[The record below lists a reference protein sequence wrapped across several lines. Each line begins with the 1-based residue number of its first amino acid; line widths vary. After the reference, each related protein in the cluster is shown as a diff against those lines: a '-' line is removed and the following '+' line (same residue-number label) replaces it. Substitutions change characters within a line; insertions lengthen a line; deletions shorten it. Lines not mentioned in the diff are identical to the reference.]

1 MAAQPTG
8 TVTLFFSD
16 IEGSTRLLEHLGR
29 ERYAEVLAMH
39 RDILRRAF
47 AANQGYEVDYE
58 GDAFFAT
65 FQSARQAIEAALEV
79 QRNLEGAA
87 WPADVSLR
95 VRIGLHTGEP
105 LAMPPKYV
113 GLDVHRAARIMAAGH
128 GGQVLLSERTAA
140 LVDEELPDGA
150 SIKDLGEHRLKDL
163 SRPQRLYELTIDG
176 LTAEFPPLKTLGGRA
191 TNLPAQPNRLIG
203 RRGELDDVARALRA
217 RKTRLVTLVG
227 PGGTG
232 KTRLALHAG
241 AELADD
247 FPDGVFVVF
256 LASLQEPALVLD
268 AIATTLGLRPRGG
281 ETIEDLLV
289 SYLAERDVLL
299 LLDNFEHL
307 VSSAPK
313 VSGML
318 ATAPRLSLLVTTR
331 EPLHV
336 TAERVF
342 DIGPLS
348 VPSSEDSSPVDALE
362 HDAVALFVERA
373 TAAKADFELDA
384 GNLDAVTQ
392 ICVRLDGLPLA
403 IELAAARLR
412 TFSPTALLTRL
423 DQRLTL
429 LTGGA
434 RDADERQR
442 TLRDTIAWSHDL
454 LSAHEKML
462 FARLSVFAGGCR
474 PAEAQDVSNVD
485 GKIEI
490 DTLDGLTSLVDKSL
504 LRVREDHDGEPRFWM
519 LETIREYALERLQ
532 DAEAADAMR
541 RKHAAAYAALVE
553 QAEAELR
560 GPNQLVWLRRLDAEH
575 DNVRAAIGWSLEHD
589 LETALQLTGSLYQY
603 WEYRG
608 LWNEG
613 IRWTTA
619 ALERAKGKA
628 DRGTYARALFSAGF
642 LMQIPGRSDE
652 SQELL
657 GQALLAFTELDDR
670 ERMAY
675 ALGEMAWAKVWRAEL
690 DEARLL
696 FERARALAIESG
708 NRWLLAHSALGLA
721 ACLTEGPIDPSAL
734 LAAEELQQESL
745 RLCLEA
751 GDEIMATRARG
762 NLGWLALLREDYAD
776 AKDLFEACLRSAS
789 NAGDELN
796 VGTHWSN
803 LALVALFEGDDA
815 AAVSWADRFLKRFLK
830 LGDMRV
836 AAEALFTLAAVA
848 AKRNETELAGRS
860 YGAAAAILESIQAEP
875 STPEARIE
883 QRWLTPAREAAPD
896 AFDRAFKEGRV
907 MTLTEAIHATLDD
920 SDARVE
926 GHSPGSRLVEDA
938 SSATRRAKRSSLNST
953 RFP

>member
-29 ERYAEVLAMH
+29 ERYAEALAVH
-39 RDILRRAF
+39 RDIFRRAF
-47 AANQGYEVDYE
+47 ADNQGYEVDHE
-58 GDAFFAT
+58 GDAFFAA
-65 FQSARQAIEAALEV
+65 FPSAGQAIEAAV
-79 QRNLEGAA
+79 AAQRNLEGAA

-105 LAMPPKYV
+105 LVVPPKFV

-128 GGQVLLSERTAA
+128 GGQVLLSERTAT
-140 LVDEELPDGA
+140 LVDKEFPDGV

-163 SRPQRLYELTIDG
+163 SRAQRLYELTIDG
-176 LTAEFPPLKTLGGRA
+176 LMSEFPPLKTLGGRA
-191 TNLPAQPNRLIG
+191 TNLPAQPNPLVG
-203 RRGELDDVARALRA
+203 RRDELDDVASALRG

-232 KTRLALHAG
+232 KTRIALHTA
-241 AELADD
+241 AELGDEFA
-247 FPDGVFVVF
+247 DGVFVVF

-281 ETIEDLLV
+281 ETVEDALV
-289 SYLAERDVLL
+289 SYLAERNVLL

-307 VSSAPK
+307 LGAAPTVSR
-313 VSGML
+313 ML
-318 ATAPRLSLLVTTR
+318 ATAPRLSLLITTR

-348 VPSSEDSSPVDALE
+348 VPSSEASSPAGVLE

-384 GNLDAVTQ
+384 GNLDAVAE
-392 ICVRLDGLPLA
+392 ICIRLDGLPLA

-412 TFSPTALLTRL
+412 AFSPTAILTRL
-423 DQRLTL
+423 DQRLAL

-454 LSAHEKML
+454 LSPHERTL
-462 FARLSVFAGGCR
+462 FARLAVFASGCR
-474 PAEAQDVSNVD
+474 PSEAEAVCNID
-485 GKIEI
+485 GDIEI

-519 LETIREYALERLQ
+519 LETIREYAFERLQ
-532 DAEAADAMR
+532 DAEEAEAMR
-541 RKHAAAYAALVE
+541 RKHAVAYAALVE
-553 QAEAELR
+553 QAEVELR
-560 GPNQLVWLRRLDAEH
+560 GPKQLVWLRRLDAEQ
-575 DNVRAAIGWSLEHD
+575 DNVRAAIGWALGHD
-589 LETALQLTGSLYQY
+589 VETALQLTGSLYQY

-613 IRWTTA
+613 IRWTTE
-619 ALERAKGKA
+619 ALERASGRA
-628 DRGTYARALFSAGF
+628 GGGTYARALFSAGF
-642 LMQIPGRSDE
+642 LVQIPGRSDE

-657 GQALLAFTELDDR
+657 GQALLAFRELDDR

-675 ALGEMAWAKVWRAEL
+675 TLGEMAWAKIWRAEL
-690 DEARLL
+690 DEAGLL
-696 FERARALAIESG
+696 FERARSLALESG
-708 NRWLLAHSALGLA
+708 DRWLIAHSTLGLA
-721 ACLTEGPIDPSAL
+721 ACLTEGPLDPSAL

-745 RLCLEA
+745 RLCQEA

-762 NLGWLALLREDYAD
+762 NLGWLALIREDYGD
-776 AKDLFEACLRSAS
+776 AKRLFEACLSSAS

-803 LALVALFEGDDA
+803 LALVALFEGDDD
-815 AAVSWADRFLKRFLK
+815 AAVSWAHRFLKRFLK
-830 LGDMRV
+830 LGDMRI
-836 AAEALFTLAAVA
+836 AAESLLTLAGVA
-848 AKRNETELAGRS
+848 AKQNETELAGRLS
-860 YGAAAAILESIQAEP
+860 GAAHAILQDIHAEP
-875 STPEARIE
+875 SVPEARIE
-883 QRWLTPAREAAPD
+883 ERLLNPARESAPD
-896 AFDRAFKEGRV
+896 AFDRGLKEGRAV
-907 MTLTEAIHATLDD
+907 TLTEAIHSALDD
-920 SDARVE
+920 TGARIQQRPPVAR
-926 GHSPGSRLVEDA
+926 HV
-938 SSATRRAKRSSLNST
+938 SSATD
-953 RFP
+953 

>member
-29 ERYAEVLAMH
+29 ERYAEALAVH
-39 RDILRRAF
+39 RHILRRAF
-47 AANQGYEVDYE
+47 ADNQGYEVDYE
-58 GDAFFAT
+58 GDAFFTT
-65 FQSARQAIEAALEV
+65 FPSAGQAIEAAV
-79 QRNLEGAA
+79 AAQRNLAGAA

-105 LAMPPKYV
+105 LAVPPKYV

-140 LVDEELPDGA
+140 LVEEELPDGV

-163 SRPQRLYELTIDG
+163 SRPQRLHELTIDG
-176 LTAEFPPLKTLGGRA
+176 LTTEFPPLKTLGGRA

-203 RRGELDDVARALRA
+203 RRDELDDVARALRG

-232 KTRLALHAG
+232 KTRLALHAA
-241 AELADD
+241 AELADE

-281 ETIEDLLV
+281 ETVKDALV
-289 SYLAERDVLL
+289 SYLAERNVLL

-307 VSSAPK
+307 LGAAPTVSR
-313 VSGML
+313 ML
-318 ATAPRLSLLVTTR
+318 TTAPGLSLLVTTR

-348 VPSSEDSSPVDALE
+348 VPSSEAPSPAGALE

-384 GNLDAVTQ
+384 GNLDAVTE

-412 TFSPTALLTRL
+412 AFSPMALLTRL
-423 DQRLTL
+423 DQRLAL

-434 RDADERQR
+434 RDTDERQR

-454 LSAHEKML
+454 LSPHEKTL
-462 FARLSVFAGGCR
+462 FARLAVFAGGCR
-474 PAEAQDVSNVD
+474 PSEAEGLGNID
-485 GKIEI
+485 GDIEI
-490 DTLDGLTSLVDKSL
+490 DILDGLTSLVDKSL

-519 LETIREYALERLQ
+519 LETIREYAFEQLQ

-541 RKHAAAYAALVE
+541 RKHAAAYGALVE

-560 GPNQLVWLRRLDAEH
+560 GPNQLVWLRRLDAEQ
-575 DNVRAAIGWSLEHD
+575 DNVRAAIGWALAHD
-589 LETALQLTGSLYQY
+589 VETALQLTGSLYQY

-613 IRWTTA
+613 IRWTTE
-619 ALERAKGKA
+619 ALERAKGRA
-628 DRGTYARALFSAGF
+628 SRGRYARALFSAGF
-642 LMQIPGRSDE
+642 LVQIPGRSDE

-657 GQALLAFTELDDR
+657 GQALLEFGELDDR

-675 ALGEMAWAKVWRAEL
+675 ALGEMGWAKVWRAEL

-696 FERARALAIESG
+696 FERARSLALESG
-708 NRWLLAHSALGLA
+708 NQWLRAHSALGLA

-745 RLCLEA
+745 RLCQEA

-776 AKDLFEACLRSAS
+776 AKRLFEACLTSAS

-803 LALVALFEGDDA
+803 LGLVALFEGDDDA
-815 AAVSWADRFLKRFLK
+815 AASWAHRFLKRFLK
-830 LGDMRV
+830 LGDVRI
-836 AAEALFTLAAVA
+836 AAESLFTLAGVA

-860 YGAAAAILESIQAEP
+860 YGAALAILESIQAEP
-875 STPEARIE
+875 SAPEARIE
-883 QRWLTPAREAAPD
+883 ERWLIPASEAAPE
-896 AFDRAFKEGRV
+896 AFARAKQEGRA
-907 MTLTEAIHATLDD
+907 MTLVEAVQLALDGAL
-920 SDARVE
+920 SGA
-926 GHSPGSRLVEDA
+926 
-938 SSATRRAKRSSLNST
+938 
-953 RFP
+953 

>member
-29 ERYAEVLAMH
+29 EQYAEALTMH

-47 AANQGYEVDYE
+47 AGNQGYEVDYE

-65 FQSARQAIEAALEV
+65 FPSAGQAIEAAIAA

-87 WPADVSLR
+87 WPADISLR

-105 LAMPPKYV
+105 LAVPPKYV

-140 LVDEELPDGA
+140 LVDEELPDGV

-163 SRPQRLYELTIDG
+163 SRPQRLHQLTIDG
-176 LTAEFPPLKTLGGRA
+176 LTSEFPPLKTLGGRA
-191 TNLPAQPNRLIG
+191 SNLPAQPNRLIG
-203 RRGELDDVARALRA
+203 RRDELDDVARALRG
-217 RKTRLVTLVG
+217 RRTRLVTLVG

-241 AELADD
+241 AELADE
-247 FPDGVFVVF
+247 FADGVFVIF

-268 AIATTLGLRPRGG
+268 AIANTLGLRPRGG
-281 ETIEDLLV
+281 ETIEDALV
-289 SYLAERDVLL
+289 SYLAERNLLL

-307 VSSAPK
+307 LGAAPAVSR
-313 VSGML
+313 ML

-348 VPSSEDSSPVDALE
+348 VPSLGASSVARALE

-384 GNLDAVTQ
+384 GNLDAVTE

-412 TFSPTALLTRL
+412 AFSPTALLTRL
-423 DQRLTL
+423 DQRLAL

-454 LSAHEKML
+454 LISHEKTL
-462 FARLSVFAGGCR
+462 FARLAVFAGGCR
-474 PAEAQDVSNVD
+474 PSDAEVICNID
-485 GKIEI
+485 GDIEI
-490 DTLDGLTSLVDKSL
+490 DILDGLTSLVDKSL

-519 LETIREYALERLQ
+519 LETVREYAFERLQ
-532 DAEAADAMR
+532 DAETAEAMR
-541 RKHAAAYAALVE
+541 RKHAVAYAALAE
-553 QAEAELR
+553 QAEGELR
-560 GPNQLVWLRRLDAEH
+560 GPKQLLSLRRLDAEL
-575 DNVRAAIGWSLEHD
+575 DNVRAAIGWALDHD
-589 LETALQLTGSLYQY
+589 PETALQLTGSLYQY

-613 IRWTTA
+613 IRWTTE
-619 ALERAKGKA
+619 ALERASDGPRGGK
-628 DRGTYARALFSAGF
+628 YARALFSAGF
-642 LMQIPGRSDE
+642 LVQIPGRSDE

-657 GQALLAFTELDDR
+657 GQALLAFDELGDR
-670 ERMAY
+670 ERMGY
-675 ALGEMAWAKVWRAEL
+675 ALGEMGWAKVWRADL

-696 FERARALAIESG
+696 FERARSLALESG
-708 NRWLLAHSALGLA
+708 NRWLLAHSAQGLA
-721 ACLTEGPIDPSAL
+721 SCLTEGPIHPSSL
-734 LAAEELQQESL
+734 LAAEGLQQEGL
-745 RLCLEA
+745 RLCQEA

-762 NLGWLALLREDYAD
+762 NLGWIALIREDYAD
-776 AKDLFEACLRSAS
+776 AKRLFEACLRSAS

-830 LGDMRV
+830 LGDVRV
-836 AAEALFTLAAVA
+836 AAESLFTLAGVA
-848 AKRNETELAGRS
+848 AKRNEPELAGRS
-860 YGAAAAILESIQAEP
+860 YGAALAILESIQAEP
-875 STPEARIE
+875 SAPEARIE
-883 QRWLTPAREAAPD
+883 ERWLIPAREAAPE
-896 AFDRAFKEGRV
+896 AFARATQEGRA
-907 MTLTEAIHATLDD
+907 MTLAEAIHLALDGAL
-920 SDARVE
+920 SGVQKRAAA
-926 GHSPGSRLVEDA
+926 PKA
-938 SSATRRAKRSSLNST
+938 S
-953 RFP
+953 

>member
-16 IEGSTRLLEHLGR
+16 IDGSTRLLEHLGR
-29 ERYAEVLAMH
+29 ERYADALAQH
-39 RDILRRAF
+39 QDILRRAF
-47 AANQGYEVDYE
+47 AGNEGYEVDYE

-65 FQSARQAIEAALEV
+65 FPSAGQAVEAAV
-79 QRNLEGAA
+79 AAQRNLENAA
-87 WPADVSLR
+87 WPGDVSLR

-105 LAMPPKYV
+105 LAVPPKYV

-140 LVDEELPDGA
+140 LVDEELPEGV
-150 SIKDLGEHRLKDL
+150 SITDLGEHRLKDL
-163 SRPQRLYELTIDG
+163 SRPQRLYELTVDG
-176 LTAEFPPLKTLGGRA
+176 LTSDFPPLKTLGGRA

-203 RRGELDDVARALRA
+203 RREELEDVARALRGQ
-217 RKTRLVTLVG
+217 KTRLVTLVG

-232 KTRLALHAG
+232 KTRLALHAA
-241 AELADD
+241 AELADE
-247 FPDGVFVVF
+247 FADGVFVVF
-256 LASLQEPALVLD
+256 LASLEEPALVLD

-281 ETIEDLLV
+281 ETIEDALV
-289 SYLAERDVLL
+289 SYLAERNVLV

-307 VSSAPK
+307 LGAAPTVSW
-313 VSGML
+313 ML
-318 ATAPRLSLLVTTR
+318 ATAPRLSLFVTTR

-348 VPSSEDSSPVDALE
+348 IPSSEVSSPARALE

-373 TAAKADFELDA
+373 TAAKADFVLDVD
-384 GNLDAVTQ
+384 NMDAVTE

-403 IELAAARLR
+403 IELAAARVR
-412 TFSPTALLTRL
+412 AFSPAALLTRL
-423 DQRLTL
+423 DQRLAL

-434 RDADERQR
+434 RDTDERQR
-442 TLRDTIAWSHDL
+442 TLRGTIAWSHDL

-462 FARLSVFAGGCR
+462 FARLAVFAGGCR
-474 PAEAQDVSNVD
+474 PSEAEEVCNID
-485 GKIEI
+485 GDIEI
-490 DTLDGLTSLVDKSL
+490 DTLDGLSSLADKSL
-504 LRVREDHDGEPRFWM
+504 LRVREDHDGEPRFWI
-519 LETIREYALERLQ
+519 LETIREYAFERLQ

-541 RKHAAAYAALVE
+541 GKHAAAYTALVE

-560 GPNQLVWLRRLDAEH
+560 GPQQLVWLRRLDAEQ
-575 DNVRAAIGWSLEHD
+575 DNLRAAITWALEHD
-589 LETALQLTGSLYQY
+589 LDTALRLTGSLYQY
-603 WEYRG
+603 WEFRG

-613 IRWTTA
+613 IRWTTG
-619 ALERAKGKA
+619 ALERASDSPRG
-628 DRGTYARALFSAGF
+628 GTYARALFSAGF
-642 LMQIPGRSDE
+642 LLQIPGRSDE

-657 GQALLAFTELDDR
+657 GQALLAFSELDDR

-675 ALGEMAWAKVWRAEL
+675 ALGEMGWAKVWRAEL

-696 FERARALAIESG
+696 FERARSLALESG
-708 NRWLLAHSALGLA
+708 DRWLPAHSALGLA

-745 RLCLEA
+745 RLCQEA

-762 NLGWLALLREDYAD
+762 NLGWIALIREDYAD
-776 AKDLFEACLRSAS
+776 AKVLFEACLRSAS
-789 NAGDELN
+789 NTGDELN

-803 LALVALFEGDDA
+803 LALVALFEGDDD
-815 AAVSWADRFLKRFLK
+815 AAVSWAQRFLKRFLK

-836 AAEALFTLAAVA
+836 AAESLFTLAGVA

-860 YGAAAAILESIQAEP
+860 YGAALAILESIQAEP
-875 STPEARIE
+875 SAPEARIE
-883 QRWLTPAREAAPD
+883 ERWLIPAREAAPD
-896 AFDRAFKEGRV
+896 AFDRGSKEGRA
-907 MTLTEAIHATLDD
+907 MTLTEAIHSAFDD
-920 SDARVE
+920 SDT
-926 GHSPGSRLVEDA
+926 GPRLFEDA
-938 SSATRRAKRSSLNST
+938 SST
-953 RFP
+953 